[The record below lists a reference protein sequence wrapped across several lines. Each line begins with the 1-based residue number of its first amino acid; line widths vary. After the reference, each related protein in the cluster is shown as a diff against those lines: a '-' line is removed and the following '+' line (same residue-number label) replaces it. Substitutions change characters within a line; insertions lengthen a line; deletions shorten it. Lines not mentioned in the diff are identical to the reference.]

1 MATEHLKGEDIFE
14 GSEDRVL
21 RAVGDLVAGH
31 ATEQAGAPG
40 GIVAGGLVIVFLG
53 FGHAFV
59 FLEVALGKG
68 FALQDGHEIDG
79 RDGKQYD
86 YCNDVGEDLFFV
98 IHDDSFF
105 LVGDGW

>member
-1 MATEHLKGEDIFE
+1 MPHWGDRSLPQSSLRDASSLGE
-14 GSEDRVL
+14 G
-21 RAVGDLVAGH
+21 
-31 ATEQAGAPG
+31 
-40 GIVAGGLVIVFLG
+40 
-53 FGHAFV
+53 
-59 FLEVALGKG
+59 ALGKG

-105 LVGDGW
+105 LVGNGW

>member
-1 MATEHLKGEDIFE
+1 MKCEEVLGRGEHG
-14 GSEDRVL
+14 VL
-21 RAVGDLVAGH
+21 RAVGDLVARH
-31 ATEQAGAPG
+31 AAKHTGAPG
-40 GIVAGGLVIVFLG
+40 GILACGLVVVFLG

-105 LVGDGW
+105 LVGNGW